1 MVLQEFIQPGT
12 EVPSGSYIAYE
23 LSTEYGSELQKAQ
36 AQRTRDSTEAWKGM
50 PKQSVLHD
58 IPEHVSAEG
67 LQRIQA
73 LIARFRGARHAAPAE
88 ASLRFC
94 FPHLHGAMH
103 QRCSTPWPHLRSK
116 QDGLRGTSAD
126 CVVTE

>member
-1 MVLQEFIQPGT
+1 MVLQELIQPGV
-12 EVPSGSYIAYE
+12 EAPSCSAAAAVPAVPSGSYIAYE

-36 AQRTRDSTEAWKGM
+36 AQRTKDSTEAWKGM
-50 PKQSVLHD
+50 PVQSVLHD

-88 ASLRFC
+88 ASQ
-94 FPHLHGAMH
+94 P
-103 QRCSTPWPHLRSK
+103 
-116 QDGLRGTSAD
+116 
-126 CVVTE
+126 